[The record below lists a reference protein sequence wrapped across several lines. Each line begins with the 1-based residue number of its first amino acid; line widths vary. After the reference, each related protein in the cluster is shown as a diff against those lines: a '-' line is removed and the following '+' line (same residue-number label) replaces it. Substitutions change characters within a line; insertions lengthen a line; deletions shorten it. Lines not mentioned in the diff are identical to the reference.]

1 MKKKKYSPVRILFY
15 IILLLILIYQIYP
28 VIWMVITSFKSPS
41 DVQNRSTFSLPDPI
55 FLENY
60 INAIKKSDL
69 LLYFKNSIVIT
80 FATLV
85 LIVIL
90 GSLAA
95 FAIEIL
101 KFKYSKTVLSYFL
114 LGITIPIHITLIPLF
129 IIYRNLG
136 LLNTYISLVLPQVGF
151 ALPMAIYMFTAFYR
165 FIPRELLEA
174 SIADG
179 ATVPRVFFSVY
190 LPLSKNSIATVVTI
204 NFISVWNELI
214 FSNTF
219 ITTPIMKT
227 IPVGLKDFVGE
238 YGKVDWGATFAAV
251 TLALLPIMIIYFI
264 FNKNIVAG
272 MTTGAVKG

>member
-1 MKKKKYSPVRILFY
+1 MKKKRCSPVRMIFY
-15 IILLLILIYQIYP
+15 FILLLILIYQIYP
-28 VIWMVITSFKSPS
+28 IIWMVITSFKSPS
-41 DVQNRSTFSLPDPI
+41 DVQSRSTFLLPDPV

-60 INAIKKSDL
+60 INAIRKSDL
-69 LLYFKNSIVIT
+69 LLYFKNSIIIT
-80 FATLV
+80 FITLV
-85 LIVIL
+85 LIIVL
-90 GSLAA
+90 SSFAA

-101 KFKYSKTVLSYFL
+101 RFKYSKLVLSYFL

-151 ALPMAIYMFTAFYR
+151 ALPIAIYMFTAFYR
-165 FIPRELLEA
+165 FIPKELLEA
-174 SIADG
+174 AIADG
-179 ATVPRVFFSVY
+179 ATVPRIFFSVY
-190 LPLSKNSIATVVTI
+190 FPLSKNSVATVVTI

-219 ITTPIMKT
+219 ITSPVMKT

-251 TLALLPIMIIYFI
+251 TLTLLPIMIIYFI

-272 MTTGAVKG
+272 MTVGAVKG